1 MKHLNHHYSCQH
13 LQVTILSLLLQEL
26 RGAIVTFEQG
36 SFSFENSS
44 EQKLT
49 SIKEESNKVKTSISE
64 WSLENKTIHNDVIK
78 NVLLIN
84 LPQ

>member
-26 RGAIVTFEQG
+26 GGAIVTFEQG
-36 SFSFENSS
+36 SFSLENSS

-49 SIKEESNKVKTSISE
+49 STKRESYNVKTSNSE
-64 WSLENKTIHNDVIK
+64 WSLENKTILNDVIK